1 MSADEVG
8 SFRDDEA
15 AERFGRLLRSAMATW
30 PAHRHRAVD
39 TSFGLTA
46 FTETVD
52 SGAGAS
58 LVLLQGGSST
68 PAVWAE
74 LARER
79 SHDRP
84 VMAIETIWDAGRGT
98 QRRAVPDGAAATAWL
113 NEVLDGIGY
122 ERVHLLGYS
131 YGGWLALEYA
141 ATHSERLLSTT
152 AIEPPMAITG
162 MPLRAWWRM
171 LRMIAGGERAFRS
184 YLSWVRGGGLP
195 SGDALE
201 LLVSAQTDFVRRGSP
216 RPRQLTD
223 DEWQQITSPL
233 MIVLGA
239 DSKLVPARAAA
250 RASDLSSHADVHVI
264 PDAGHAVPTDQPAIL
279 AALVRDFLARVDA

>member
-1 MSADEVG
+1 MSVDDVG
-8 SFRDDEA
+8 RFRDNEA
-15 AERFGRLLRSAMATW
+15 EERFGRLLRSAMATW
-30 PAHRHRAVD
+30 PAHRDRTVN
-39 TSFGLTA
+39 TSFGVTA

-52 SGAGAS
+52 SGEGAP

-68 PAVWAE
+68 PALWAE
-74 LARER
+74 LARGW

-84 VMAIETIWDAGRGT
+84 VIAIDTIWDAGRGI
-98 QRRAVPDGAAATAWL
+98 QCRAVPDGAASVTWL
-113 NEVLDGIGY
+113 NDVLDGIGY
-122 ERVHLLGYS
+122 GRVHLLGYS

-141 ATHSERLLSTT
+141 AAHSERLLSTT

-162 MPLRAWWRM
+162 MPLCAWWRM
-171 LRMIAGGERAFRS
+171 MRMLVGGERAFRS

-195 SGDALE
+195 SGEALE

-216 RPRQLTD
+216 RPRRLTD
-223 DEWQQITSPL
+223 EDWQRIVSPL
-233 MIVLGA
+233 MILLGV

-250 RASDLSSHADVHVI
+250 HASERSRDADVHVI
-264 PDAGHAVPTDQPAIL
+264 PHAGHAVPTDQPATI